1 MLGSLSSSEI
11 EDLLY
16 QCNLGR
22 IGCSYH
28 GKVYVVP
35 VNYIYDGRSVIAHSV
50 EGLKIRIMRANPSV
64 CFEVDEVET
73 NKKWKSVIA
82 QGHYQEI
89 VGERERY
96 EAMKLFV
103 DRMLKLK
110 VSATAHPP
118 EMQPERL
125 HNLQAS
131 VKPVIYRIIL
141 SEKTGRYEKE

>member
-1 MLGSLSSSEI
+1 M
-11 EDLLY
+11 
-16 QCNLGR
+16 
-22 IGCSYH
+22 
-28 GKVYVVP
+28 
-35 VNYIYDGRSVIAHSV
+35 
-50 EGLKIRIMRANPSV
+50 
-64 CFEVDEVET
+64 
-73 NKKWKSVIA
+73 IA